1 MPRIS
6 LFSPLVIGLAT
17 VVIATGIFL
26 IVHNIHAN
34 HARTV
39 AVASAQE
46 SVAVPQPTDSTSSPQ
61 ASSGQ
66 ATHLATPPV
75 VKALYMT
82 SWIASSPKLRQHIL
96 DLVNTTEVNA
106 VVLDIKDETGHPS
119 FAISD
124 PVIADTKSPEN
135 RIRDITS
142 FIQEMHAKN
151 IYVIGRIVV
160 FKDGYLTKTE
170 PAWTIT
176 KKSDGTP
183 WHDPKGSAYLDPA
196 NQHVWDYT
204 TALAIDAYNTGFDE
218 INFDYIRYPSDGNL
232 KDLNYNLQPN
242 ETRADVLAHFFDYLS
257 THIKQAGNIPISAD
271 VFGQTTT
278 ETGDMG
284 IGQVFER
291 DIQYFDFINPMIY
304 PSHYQHDTYGLK
316 NPTANPYQLVIAA
329 LKGAKQ
335 KIDKVQAD
343 PNISPDIKAKIIYSK
358 IRPWLQDFSM
368 NHITYTA
375 EMIDAQMKAEYD
387 SGLTSWLIWDPS
399 NKYTAS
405 AYSSSN

>member
-6 LFSPLVIGLAT
+6 LTSPLVIGLAT
-17 VVIATGIFL
+17 LVIGTGVFLVV
-26 IVHNIHAN
+26 HKIHAD
-34 HARTV
+34 HARALATIT
-39 AVASAQE
+39 AQE
-46 SVAVPQPTDSTSSPQ
+46 SVATPQTTAPAVVQPV
-61 ASSGQ
+61 A
-66 ATHLATPPV
+66 AHLATPPV

-119 FAISD
+119 FTISD
-124 PVIADTKSPEN
+124 PVVADT
-135 RIRDITS
+135 
-142 FIQEMHAKN
+142 IQEMHAKN

-160 FKDGYLTKTE
+160 FKDGYLTKTQ
-170 PAWTIT
+170 PDWALT

-183 WHDPKGSAYLDPA
+183 WHDPKGSVYLDPA

-257 THIKQAGNIPISAD
+257 THIKQAGIIPISAD

-284 IGQVFER
+284 IGQVFAR
-291 DIQYFDFINPMIY
+291 DIQYFDFIDPMIY

-316 NPTANPYQLVIAA
+316 NPTANPYELVIAA
-329 LKGAKQ
+329 LKGAKE

-343 PNISPDIKAKIIYSK
+343 PNISAEIKSKTSYSK
-358 IRPWLQDFSM
+358 VRPWLQDFSM
-368 NHITYTA
+368 NHIIYTP
-375 EMIDAQMKAEYD
+375 ELIDAQMKAEYD
-387 SGLTSWLIWDPS
+387 SGLTSWLMWDPS

-405 AYSSSN
+405 AYPSSN